1 MFAVFA
7 LCPEREAHQLL
18 RHKIQFRQFSDVST
32 NRSICKAKVVVE
44 YLNPSFLVKKKNG
57 GFRLVTAFTDVGRY
71 SKPQPSP
78 MPDMG
83 STLLKIA
90 CWKYIMVSVL
100 SQAFYQIPLAKNSMK
115 YCGVFTPFKGVC
127 VYTHCAT
134 RIPHS
139 ETALEEQ
146 MCRVLG
152 DLLQEGRVAKIAHD
166 LYHGGNSIRSSLQTG
181 VESSR
186 LWIAAIFASPLRKP

>member
-71 SKPQPSP
+71 SKPQPSL

-100 SQAFYQIPLAKNSMK
+100 SQAFYQIPLVKNSMK
-115 YCGVFTPFKGVC
+115 YCGVVTPFKGVR
-127 VYTHCAT
+127 VYTHCAMGI
-134 RIPHS
+134 RGS

-186 LWIAAIFASPLRKP
+186 LWITAIFASPLRKP